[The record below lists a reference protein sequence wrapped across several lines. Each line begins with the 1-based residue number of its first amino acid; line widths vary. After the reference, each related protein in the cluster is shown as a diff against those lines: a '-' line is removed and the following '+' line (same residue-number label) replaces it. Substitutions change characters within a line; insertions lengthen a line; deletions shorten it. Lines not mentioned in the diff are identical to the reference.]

1 MVRAGRVAGRDGGGQ
16 ARVGEH
22 VVVHEVGPLPGWTVT
37 QTTTRGRRW
46 MGGTMEV
53 RVGGVLRVG
62 GV

>member
-37 QTTTRGRRW
+37 TRGRRW

-53 RVGGVLRVG
+53 RVSRVLRVG